1 MLAGMGFGLKEA
13 RETVT
18 DAASKLAATAAD
30 TRTAVTVAAVLGA
43 VALLVGV
50 IALVVAV
57 RRAGKAVA

>member
-1 MLAGMGFGLKEA
+1 MAFGLKQA

-30 TRTAVTVAAVLGA
+30 TKAAVLVSAVLGA

-50 IALVVAV
+50 IALVLAARNRKVVTA
-57 RRAGKAVA
+57 

>member
-1 MLAGMGFGLKEA
+1 MLAPMAFGLKKA

-30 TRTAVTVAAVLGA
+30 TKAAVLAAAVLGA

-50 IALVVAV
+50 IALVLGV
-57 RRAGKAVA
+57 RNGRVKTA

>member
-1 MLAGMGFGLKEA
+1 MLAGMGFGLKQA

-18 DAASKLAATAAD
+18 DAAEKLAATAAD
-30 TRTAVTVAAVLGA
+30 TKAAVLGAALLGA

-57 RRAGKAVA
+57 RNGRTVTA